1 MMTGVFNHRGNT
13 ADPLLAT
20 IDTSFPKGQ
29 ALADWLVN
37 VGGSP
42 VAGSLTINQGRKTL
56 QSVNM
61 PAAQRW
67 IYSAAEDS
75 VQYFTANTPV
85 SAPAEALCG
94 RVVFSDIHVSAPA
107 NFKHG
112 PFPSQCAPLVADLSP
127 QEKALEFMLFDL
139 SSCIQ
144 EEKIPPV
151 VP

>member
-1 MMTGVFNHRGNT
+1 M
-13 ADPLLAT
+13 
-20 IDTSFPKGQ
+20 
-29 ALADWLVN
+29 
-37 VGGSP
+37 
-42 VAGSLTINQGRKTL
+42 
-56 QSVNM
+56 SVNM

-94 RVVFSDIHVSAPA
+94 RVVFSDIHVSAPMD
-107 NFKHG
+107 FKHG

-144 EEKIPPV
+144 EEKVPPV
-151 VP
+151 IP